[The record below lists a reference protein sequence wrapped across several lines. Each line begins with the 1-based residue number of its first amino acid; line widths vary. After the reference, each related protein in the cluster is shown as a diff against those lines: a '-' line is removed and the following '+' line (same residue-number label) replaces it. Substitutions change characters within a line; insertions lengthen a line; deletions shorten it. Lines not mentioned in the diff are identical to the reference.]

1 MPVQTPTVQP
11 FSSFFSEQA
20 PVVARLLA
28 VLVPSAEVEELVQE
42 TFLAA
47 LTAYDRF
54 DGRNPRAWVLA
65 IARRKAIDSNRARGR
80 RPHTEALD
88 EGLIALAVEGPAASA
103 DSGLWADVAL
113 LPPKQR
119 AALLLR
125 YALDMPHRE
134 IGEVL
139 DCSEAAA
146 RRNVH
151 EGISRLREEA
161 QR

>member
-1 MPVQTPTVQP
+1 MAVKATTVQP
-11 FSSFFSEQA
+11 FGLFFSEQA
-20 PVVARLLA
+20 PTVARLLA
-28 VLVPSAEVEELVQE
+28 VLVPPAEVEELVQE

-65 IARRKAIDSNRARGR
+65 IARRKAIDAHRSRGR
-80 RPHTEALD
+80 RPQQEPLDEAL
-88 EGLIALAVEGPAASA
+88 VASA
-103 DSGLWADVAL
+103 GEPSVDDAGLWADVGL

-151 EGISRLREEA
+151 EGISKLRMEV
-161 QR
+161 RR